1 MNSLAN
7 MYQGGMN
14 NNYGSPDIPRK
25 QFDVQPPVQNPQ
37 FGQNGQQNGYDKP
50 QFGGGHN
57 DIPPQQPIR
66 NPQNVPHN
74 FQNPV
79 FGGFEQQN
87 TPFAQ
92 NFKAQQGFNQLN
104 PQAGQFPRF
113 DAWRQEHPNF
123 GRMFN
128 GQQQNWWQRPQIG
141 QPSTDQ
147 GYNER
152 GIPRT
157 SW

>member
-1 MNSLAN
+1 MNGLA
-7 MYQGGMN
+7 GMIGTRNISPKVVNGVGAFEQRPPQTGYSPPFGN
-14 NNYGSPDIPRK
+14 NI
-25 QFDVQPPVQNPQ
+25 
-37 FGQNGQQNGYDKP
+37 P

-66 NPQNVPHN
+66 SPQNAPHN
-74 FQNPV
+74 FQNPA

-92 NFKAQQGFNQLN
+92 NFQAQQGFNQLN
-104 PQAGQFPRF
+104 PQAGQYPRF

-123 GRMFN
+123 GGF
-128 GQQQNWWQRPQIG
+128 GGQQNWWQQHQQRPQMG

-152 GIPRT
+152 GGMRMG
-157 SW
+157 W